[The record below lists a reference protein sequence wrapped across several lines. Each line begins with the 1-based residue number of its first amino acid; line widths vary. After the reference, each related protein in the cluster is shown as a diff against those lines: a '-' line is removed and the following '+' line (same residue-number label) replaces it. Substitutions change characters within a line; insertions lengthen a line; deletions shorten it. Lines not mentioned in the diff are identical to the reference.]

1 MKNTF
6 ARSIALGLGVV
17 LVTSMALVSGGTA
30 TAGSNATASSAAG
43 ADSRG
48 VVAQSPKGRMT
59 SRVVGTTASGRQV
72 TGKYIP
78 LKFSKHNG
86 HVRVRGLL
94 NGVVHNA
101 NGTTRTFS
109 VMRTMRVRSINGAP
123 ATARAART
131 ALSARA
137 TCPILH
143 LVLGPLD
150 LDLLGLQVHLD
161 RVVLNIDA
169 QSGPGNLLGN
179 LLCAVAGLLDGGLQ
193 GLLGR
198 LVNLLNQILGQLGLG
213 L

>member
-1 MKNTF
+1 MKNRF

-17 LVTSMALVSGGTA
+17 MMASMALLSG
-30 TAGSNATASSAAG
+30 SIATASGSTTAA
-43 ADSRG
+43 RG
-48 VVAQSPKGRMT
+48 VVAQNPKGTMT
-59 SRVVGTTASGRQV
+59 SNVVGTTANGRQV
-72 TGKYIP
+72 TGKFIP
-78 LKFSKHNG
+78 MKFSRHNG
-86 HVRVRGLL
+86 HVRARGLV

-101 NGTTRTFS
+101 DGTTRTFS
-109 VMRTMRVRSINGAP
+109 VMRTMRVQSVNGAP
-123 ATARAART
+123 ATARAAR
-131 ALSARA
+131 AASARA

-161 RVVLNIDA
+161 RVVLNVDA

-193 GLLGR
+193 GLLGQ
-198 LVNLLNQILGQLGLG
+198 LVALLNQILGQLGLG

>member
-17 LVTSMALVSGGTA
+17 LVTSMALVSGSTA
-30 TAGSNATASSAAG
+30 TAGSSTTA
-43 ADSRG
+43 SRG
-48 VVAQSPKGRMT
+48 VVAQNPKGEMT
-59 SRVVGTTASGRQV
+59 SRVVGTTANGRQV
-72 TGKYIP
+72 TGKFIP
-78 LKFSKHNG
+78 LNFSKKNG
-86 HVRVRGLL
+86 HVRARGLI

-101 NGTTRTFS
+101 NGSTRTFS
-109 VMRTMRVRSINGAP
+109 VMRTMRVRSINGDP
-123 ATARAART
+123 ATTRAART
-131 ALSARA
+131 ATSARA

-161 RVVLNIDA
+161 RVVLNVDA